1 MAEEEISLISPEEE
15 AKVRADT
22 TVAPDLFA
30 MDCGQLPFERMGD
43 AHFELL
49 VADIY
54 RAEYERDNDTWY
66 DVVGRLNDGADQ
78 GRDVILF
85 KAGVPAGVIQGGRK
99 N

>member
-15 AKVRADT
+15 AKVRADKT
-22 TVAPDLFA
+22 TAPDLFA

-78 GRDVILF
+78 GRDVILH
-85 KAGVPAGVIQGGRK
+85 KAAFQSELSSASV
-99 N
+99 